1 LIDDYFQSLLEIVSH
16 STVIQSSSITLDKRS
31 AFVGVVRGDL
41 QFLDNSR
48 LHFREFVNTQD
59 RIERYM
65 YVYHYQRADQTLIFR
80 YDNTTHYPGLANFPH
95 HKHITGESNVVPT
108 SLPDLSRVL
117 KEIESLL
124 PATEG

>member
-1 LIDDYFQSLLEIVSH
+1 LIDAYFQALLELISR
-16 STVIQSSSITLDKRS
+16 SLVIQSSSVTLDKRS

-41 QFLDNSR
+41 QFPDNSR

-59 RIERYM
+59 RLDRYM

-80 YDNTTHYPGLANFPH
+80 YDNTDHYPDLPNFPH
-95 HKHITGESNVVPT
+95 HKHVLDEANVVTAAP
-108 SLPDLSRVL
+108 PDLSGIL

-124 PATEG
+124 PVNEG